1 MNYSPLRY
9 PGGKSKLV
17 PYVRE
22 ILRINNL
29 EGGTYVEPFAGGAAI
44 AWDLLLN
51 GLVSDVYI
59 NDLNNSIY
67 SFWYSVLNYSD
78 ALCQKIYEVSVT
90 VDEWHNQRE
99 IYKSEDVS
107 ILDKGFSVFFLNRT
121 NRSGILNGGVIGGLK
136 QNGNYKVDC
145 RFNKDDLIVKIENI
159 SKYKDRIFLTNLDA
173 ANFID
178 EELPFVGC
186 KCLVNIDPP
195 YYVNGK
201 KLYQNYFIHD
211 DHYRLF
217 CSVKN
222 IKQQWIVTYDDTPE
236 INDIYS
242 EYRPKSFGL
251 NYSANIK
258 RRGSELIIHK
268 PTLIPCDFPPDTSYA
283 ALNALKKFSPDLK
296 QMKM

>member
-22 ILRINNL
+22 VIRLNGL
-29 EGGTYVEPFAGGAAI
+29 EGGAYVEPFAGGAGI

-51 GLVSDVYI
+51 GLVDEVHI
-59 NDLNNSIY
+59 NDLNDSIY
-67 SFWYSVLNYSD
+67 SFWFSVLNLSD
-78 ALCQKIYEVSVT
+78 DLCQMIDEVSVT
-90 VDEWHNQRE
+90 VEKWHEQRE
-99 IYKSEDVS
+99 IYKSNSAS
-107 ILDKGFSVFFLNRT
+107 ILEKGFSLFFLNRT
-121 NRSGILNGGVIGGLK
+121 NRSGIINAGVIGGLK
-136 QNGNYKVDC
+136 QKGNYKVDC
-145 RFNKDDLIVKIENI
+145 RFNKTDLISRIKNI
-159 SKYKDRIFLTNLDA
+159 SKYKDSIHLTNLDA
-173 ANFID
+173 AQFLD
-178 EELPFVGC
+178 EELPMVDR

-201 KLYQNYFIHD
+201 KLYQNYFNHE

-242 EYRPKSFGL
+242 EYRPKPFGL
-251 NYSANIK
+251 NYSANVK
-258 RRGSELIIHK
+258 RRGSELMIHK
-268 PTLIPCDFPPDTSYA
+268 PSLTPCDFPPDMSHSD
-283 ALNALKKFSPDLK
+283 LSRLKKSLA
-296 QMKM
+296 